1 MNELGFAMLFSLLLS
16 YMIIIMNHH
25 ILQYPTQSSL
35 PPLSL
40 LLLLTPLLPHH
51 PPYPPTTPR
60 QSIDVITTAHT
71 PTTPTPPTPTH
82 PPTTPRQSIDVIAWH
97 PAGHCVG
104 TASHDGILKFWSRE
118 PPGSTLEQEAKE
130 FQDNP
135 NFAHGPLEVMRLVL

>member
-1 MNELGFAMLFSLLLS
+1 
-16 YMIIIMNHH
+16 MNHH
-25 ILQYPTQSSL
+25 ILQYPTQS
-35 PPLSL
+35 PPLSLLL
-40 LLLLTPLLPHH
+40 LLLLTPLLPLH
-51 PPYPPTTPR
+51 PPY
-60 QSIDVITTAHT
+60 
-71 PTTPTPPTPTH
+71 

-135 NFAHGPLEVMRLVL
+135 IFAHGPLEVMRLFLYCVRI